1 MGGFVP
7 ACHTQTFVEV
17 AKLEMRMFL
26 FLMLSAIA
34 LFSATY
40 FCGLFLLFRFLTES
54 KFSKHVF
61 FTAIATPTNL
71 SKCDNLVRFET
82 KHLGGRGARCSV
94 YRSGRVNAMTYISAK
109 GGCSISL
116 AAFDALDFH
125 AVHGGKWTRKN
136 YNPDGSLKEVIDL
149 MPTLNLPSKPMEPAQ
164 IPRRSYGRF
173 L

>member
-7 ACHTQTFVEV
+7 DCHAQTLVEV
-17 AKLEMRMFL
+17 AKSEMRMHL
-26 FLMLSAIA
+26 FLMLSTIA
-34 LFSATY
+34 VIFAAY
-40 FCGLFLLFRFLTES
+40 FCGLFLLFRFLTGHKPS
-54 KFSKHVF
+54 RHVF
-61 FTAIATPTNL
+61 FTAKATSTNL
-71 SKCDNLVRFET
+71 SQRDHLVRFET

-94 YRSGRVNAMTYISAK
+94 YRSGRVHAVTYISAK
-109 GGCSISL
+109 GGYSISL

-149 MPTLNLPSKPMEPAQ
+149 MATVNLPPKPMEPAQ

-173 L
+173 

>member
-7 ACHTQTFVEV
+7 DCHTQTFVEV
-17 AKLEMRMFL
+17 AKSEMRMFL
-26 FLMLSAIA
+26 ILMLSAIA
-34 LFSATY
+34 VVCAAY
-40 FCGLFLLFRFLTES
+40 FCGLFLLFRFLTGPKS
-54 KFSKHVF
+54 SRHVF
-61 FTAIATPTNL
+61 FTSSASPTNL

-125 AVHGGKWTRKN
+125 AVHGGRWTRKN

-149 MPTLNLPSKPMEPAQ
+149 IPTLTLPPKPMEPAQ
-164 IPRRSYGRF
+164 ILRGSYGRF
-173 L
+173 